1 MAIALAAPTNRLFLS
16 RTATTYDARNK
27 QMRYFSEIVRRRHP
41 TYAHVWSAEVN
52 QGGTELHLH
61 GFFYAEGADEIE
73 LLVDLIDARDRAGFG
88 LESGFELLPKDVGAP
103 YFSYPFNQLADPTA
117 NAVFLG
123 LNGPAKPQ
131 KYVHSSRRGPKSVGF
146 WRNGPGGESLTQSEA
161 EAMAS
166 RRYWTGRRWS
176 VPTGAS

>member
-1 MAIALAAPTNRLFLS
+1 MAIALAAPSNQLFLS
-16 RTATTYDARNK
+16 RTADDYEARNK
-27 QMRYFSEIVRRRHP
+27 QMRHFSEIVRRRHP

-61 GFFYAEGADEIE
+61 GFFHAEGADESG

-88 LESGFELLPKDVGAP
+88 LESGFELLPKDFGAP
-103 YFSYPFNQLADPTA
+103 YFSYPFNQLADPSA
-117 NAVFLG
+117 NAAYLG
-123 LNGPAKPQ
+123 MNGPPKPQ

-161 EAMAS
+161 EAIAS
-166 RRYWTGRRWS
+166 RRYWTSHRWS
-176 VPTGAS
+176 VPIGAS